1 VLKCDGLSDPITGG
15 ARYFKTH
22 EVPLGE
28 CKLSMRDAFGDGWQ
42 GATWTAP
49 GWTDQTFTCRG
60 YRQTVTFT
68 VAFQP
73 PPSPSPPP
81 PLPLLCADTAT
92 NCIPKKCKNY
102 NQAKK
107 MKCKKTCGLCGPLPP
122 PPPPVSAPPPVDA
135 NCPGLADK
143 NKCKIKVATCN
154 KNTNKMKQCKKK
166 CKKDRKK
173 KKLCQKTCCE
183 LGFPV

>member
-1 VLKCDGLSDPITGG
+1 
-15 ARYFKTH
+15 
-22 EVPLGE
+22 
-28 CKLSMRDAFGDGWQ
+28 
-42 GATWTAP
+42 
-49 GWTDQTFTCRG
+49 
-60 YRQTVTFT
+60 
-68 VAFQP
+68 
-73 PPSPSPPP
+73 
-81 PLPLLCADTAT
+81 
-92 NCIPKKCKNY
+92 
-102 NQAKK
+102 